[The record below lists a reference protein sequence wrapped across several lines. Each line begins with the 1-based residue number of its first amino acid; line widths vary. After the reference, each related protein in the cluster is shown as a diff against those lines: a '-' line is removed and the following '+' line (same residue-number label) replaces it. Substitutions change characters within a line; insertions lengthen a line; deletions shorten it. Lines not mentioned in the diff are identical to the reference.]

1 MAAPVAAYVAK
12 AAVKR
17 LPTRKIVVGI
27 AIGGLLLGYTVASL
41 FTTII
46 ASQQCAEKG
55 PDSGG
60 YGPSEEALADIPE
73 NYLKLYVSA
82 GEKYGIDWAII
93 AAIGSVETNHG
104 RLKAPGVTSGQNS
117 HGCCAGPMQ
126 FHNNYGRGGGT
137 WGAYGVDG
145 NGDGK
150 KNIYDPRDAIPAAGN
165 YLKASD
171 GAKSVDKAI
180 FAYNHAGWY
189 VAQVKRKAEQ
199 YRGAAASAGGVPD
212 VEDSEPTAE
221 PAAGGG
227 ERAKIIQGPGVG
239 THTLGNWQS
248 DNAIDIGIPMG
259 TPLVAVVDG
268 RIDKTGGQAGTA
280 GRFAGFSLTLSGDGN
295 SYFYTHLK
303 ELKVKAGQLVKKG
316 DVIGLS
322 GAANGVEH
330 LHLGV
335 RDGKPDQALADAV
348 LGGGTLVASA
358 PKCSG
363 AAGGGDL
370 GVGQGNGQ
378 DVLRNKRITVY
389 AGGQQDLRAGKIDP
403 RVTGLLL
410 ALAEDHKIT
419 VTSLKSGHSINTAGG
434 NRSNHADGRA
444 FDIGAVDGVSC
455 TNVARSSPCG
465 ELAREIAQLEGKA
478 RPEEVIFCFDP
489 GSGSNSFAAA
499 DHCDHIHV
507 GYGAARA

>member
-1 MAAPVAAYVAK
+1 MAAPLVAY
-12 AAVKR
+12 AAQGVVERVPK
-17 LPTRKIVVGI
+17 RKILVGV
-27 AIGGLLLGYTVASL
+27 ALAGLLLGYLVTSL
-41 FTTII
+41 FFTLL

-60 YGPSEEALADIPE
+60 YGPSEEALADIPG
-73 NYLKLYVSA
+73 NYLEEYVKA
-82 GEKYGIDWAII
+82 GERYGIDWAII

-104 RLKAPGVTSGQNS
+104 RLKAPGVRSGQNS

-150 KNIYDPRDAIPAAGN
+150 KDIYDPRDAIPSAGN

-171 GAKSVDKAI
+171 GAKSIDRAI

-189 VAQVKRKAEQ
+189 VAQVKRKAEE
-199 YRGAAASAGGVPD
+199 YRGAAKGGGLPD
-212 VEDSEPTAE
+212 VEDSEPASDE

-227 ERAKIIQGPGVG
+227 EQAKIIQGPHGG

-248 DNAIDIGIPMG
+248 DNAVDIGIPMG
-259 TPLVAVVDG
+259 TPIVAIVDG
-268 RIDKTGGQAGTA
+268 RITQTGGQASLE
-280 GRFAGFSLTLSGDGN
+280 GRFGGFSATLTGDGN
-295 SYFYTHLK
+295 AYFYTHLK
-303 ELKVKAGQLVKKG
+303 ELRVKPGQLVRKG
-316 DVIGLS
+316 EVIGIS

-335 RDGKPDQALADAV
+335 REGTPDQALADAAI
-348 LGGGTLVASA
+348 GAGAITQGPRCA
-358 PKCSG
+358 PEQG
-363 AAGGGDL
+363 EL
-370 GVGQGNGQ
+370 GVGQGNGE
-378 DVLRNKRITVY
+378 DVLKNKNITVY
-389 AGGQQDLRAGKIDP
+389 AGGQADLRAGRIDP
-403 RVTGLLL
+403 RVTALLL
-410 ALAEDHKIT
+410 SLAEDHEIV
-419 VTSLKSGHSINTAGG
+419 VTSLQSGHSIQTASG

-444 FDIGAVDGVSC
+444 FDLGSVDGVSC
-455 TNVARSSPCG
+455 TNTARSSPCG
-465 ELAREIAQLEGKA
+465 RVARDIAKLEGKA

-499 DHCDHIHV
+499 DHCDHVHV
-507 GYGAARA
+507 GYGPRRS